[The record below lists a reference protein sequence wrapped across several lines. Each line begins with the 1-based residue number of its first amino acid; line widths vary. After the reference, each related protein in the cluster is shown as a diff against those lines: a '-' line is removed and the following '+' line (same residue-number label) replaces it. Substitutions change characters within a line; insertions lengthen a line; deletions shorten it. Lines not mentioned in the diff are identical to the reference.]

1 MALRIMSKRACA
13 VVLRTPRANYVPAR
27 FASAASA
34 ALKGSSLPQDVKDSI
49 AVGASLSPFAYF
61 LANH

>member
-1 MALRIMSKRACA
+1 MALRILSKRASFA
-13 VVLRTPRANYVPAR
+13 LRAPRVNCVSPR

-49 AVGASLSPFAYF
+49 AVSEGYNKLLYSFRRV
-61 LANH
+61 